1 MKVSDLD
8 TSLGSFYPL
17 KQEKRTGDWVKDS
30 RVLPYP
36 EYRID
41 KRTLY
46 LDNSPWLWTAA
57 PECLKWSTFNFSS
70 QYQDIVKQTGNEN
83 KGVII

>member
-17 KQEKRTGDWVKDS
+17 KQKKYVGDWVEDS
-30 RVLPYP
+30 RVLPDP

-46 LDNSPWLWTAA
+46 LDNSP
-57 PECLKWSTFNFSS
+57 
-70 QYQDIVKQTGNEN
+70 
-83 KGVII
+83 